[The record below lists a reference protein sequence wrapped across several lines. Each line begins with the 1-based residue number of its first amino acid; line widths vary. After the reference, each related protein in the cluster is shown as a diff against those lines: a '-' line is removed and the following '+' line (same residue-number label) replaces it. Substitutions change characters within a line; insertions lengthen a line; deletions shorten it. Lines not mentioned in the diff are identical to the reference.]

1 MNKHNVF
8 SLDELK
14 QWKIDPLINPRTK
27 KTIKLNGPTFKII
40 KKEYDRRKDS
50 IKENNI
56 SILNQ
61 LIICDDDRDPI
72 SMNLFWIEKEGIKSI
87 VYPLED
93 LNNLVFYT
101 DTHNKIRCLEK
112 DTISHLKSY
121 NILIHPVSMELI
133 PEELFEKIIPI
144 NINNNI
150 SIDNFALNVF
160 QLFTKKSIFI
170 DYKLFMALGE
180 TKLYCLNNEIR
191 DIWIQNLSLDQRE
204 SISERILFNKT
215 SLELHNYKLE
225 DIQRYFLEDIKA
237 SLECDEEL
245 LIMVNYIIIGVLGI
259 VIPEIKENYSDIMF
273 AFS

>member
-27 KTIKLNGPTFKII
+27 KTIKINGPTFKII

-133 PEELFEKIIPI
+133 PEELFEKIISI